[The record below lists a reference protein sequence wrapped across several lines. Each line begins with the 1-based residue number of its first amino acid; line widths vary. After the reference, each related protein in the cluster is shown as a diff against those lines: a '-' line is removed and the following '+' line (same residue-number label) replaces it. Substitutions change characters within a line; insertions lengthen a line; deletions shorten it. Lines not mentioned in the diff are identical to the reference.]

1 MLWPL
6 ELLTLPQRCRLEQ
19 FRLEQLETANPLRMS
34 RMTQFGCT
42 ASNQPQT
49 ALNLGFFMD
58 GMASATWAEL
68 FDGKLF
74 RLTLFVFAGHVITPF
89 TAVALKPNKISHVN
103 SSLGVTLRDP
113 FFGEAHD
120 GNRTHDLFLTKE
132 VLYRL
137 SYVGIFINQ

>member
-1 MLWPL
+1 
-6 ELLTLPQRCRLEQ
+6 
-19 FRLEQLETANPLRMS
+19 
-34 RMTQFGCT
+34 MTRFGCT
-42 ASNQPQT
+42 ASNQRQT

-58 GMASATWAEL
+58 SMASATWAKL

-137 SYVGIFINQ
+137 SYVGIFHQPVMWRRCTV

>member
-1 MLWPL
+1 
-6 ELLTLPQRCRLEQ
+6 
-19 FRLEQLETANPLRMS
+19 
-34 RMTQFGCT
+34 MTQFGCT
-42 ASNQPQT
+42 ASNQRQT

-58 GMASATWAEL
+58 SMASATWAKL